1 MDTVVKTEKKFNSEQ
16 VTGIIKEIVETTLTD
31 SEYSHS
37 KVPAWNANII
47 ETCIAKLKSISTNY
61 KYIVHCVIFQNKGA
75 GFYVGCQVYW
85 DNQHDGSASY
95 RHESRTM
102 CAIVNVYALS
112 VN

>member
-1 MDTVVKTEKKFNSEQ
+1 MDTVVKTEKEFNSEQ
-16 VTGIIKEIVETTLTD
+16 VTGIIKEIVEATLTD

-85 DNQHDGSASY
+85 DNQNDGSASY